1 MTQTRL
7 REIDLL
13 NPIHA
18 AMTSF
23 IAFMLGALIPLL
35 AISLSTPAW
44 RLVNTIGAMVI
55 ALSLNA
61 TVSARHSA
69 VPLIKVICRNT
80 LVGVATALITYLMG
94 ILLGGT
100 VTG

>member
-1 MTQTRL
+1 ML
-7 REIDLL
+7 RAGIL
-13 NPIHA
+13 A
-18 AMTSF
+18 ANDDIISVSG
-23 IAFMLGALIPLL
+23 IVLGALMPLL
-35 AISLSTPAW
+35 AISLSAPAW
-44 RLVNTIGAMVI
+44 RLVNTIVAMVV

-69 VPLIKVICRNT
+69 VPLIKVICRNI

-100 VTG
+100 IIG